1 LFTFLRIAKGFNR
14 GKRIALYP
22 TVETVGYGLHLFTF
36 LRIAQSFNR
45 GKRIALYPTVE
56 TVGYG
61 FGVVCVFWL
70 SMIFYV
76 SLTEIILTGQ
86 ALAANSQLSVMV

>member
-14 GKRIALYP
+14 KKRITLSPA
-22 TVETVGYGLHLFTF
+22 
-36 LRIAQSFNR
+36 I
-45 GKRIALYPTVE
+45 E

-61 FGVVCVFWL
+61 FGVVCGFWL

-86 ALAANSQLSVMV
+86 ALAANSQLSTIIWSGDFKVKKPLAFTLFINTDFPSFLDI

>member
-1 LFTFLRIAKGFNR
+1 LFAVLGIARGFNR
-14 GKRIALYP
+14 GKRIAL
-22 TVETVGYGLHLFTF
+22 
-36 LRIAQSFNR
+36 S
-45 GKRIALYPTVE
+45 PTVE

-61 FGVVCVFWL
+61 FGIVCVFWL